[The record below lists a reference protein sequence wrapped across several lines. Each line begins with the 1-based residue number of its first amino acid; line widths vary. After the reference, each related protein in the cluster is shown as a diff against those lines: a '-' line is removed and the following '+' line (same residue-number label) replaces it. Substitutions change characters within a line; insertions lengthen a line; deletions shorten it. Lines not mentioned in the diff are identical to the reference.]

1 MSASELYLCWL
12 LTVSCLSL
20 SPAGLIVF
28 LGMMV
33 GAFIWGGM
41 ADKLGRR
48 KCLIWALTINCVFTF
63 LSSFAQGYGFFL
75 FFRLISGI
83 G

>member
-1 MSASELYLCWL
+1 MYEKTVADSPP
-12 LTVSCLSL
+12 TVSPPLC
-20 SPAGLIVF
+20 PPGLTVF

-33 GAFIWGGM
+33 GAFVWGGL
-41 ADKLGRR
+41 ADKVGRR
-48 KCLIWALTINCVFTF
+48 RCLSAALAINCVFAF

-75 FFRLISGI
+75 FFRLLSGF